1 MKMTRLPQLLRIVLE
16 RDRRAVGWQGG
27 SCLIPVVCA
36 QCMATAA
43 TATAAATGLRA
54 WAAAQRPA
62 WLTEGRLKAL
72 TVALL
77 SVAVLA
83 AGTWAN

>member
-1 MKMTRLPQLLRIVLE
+1 M
-16 RDRRAVGWQGG
+16 
-27 SCLIPVVCA
+27 CA
-36 QCMATAA
+36 QCMATAV

-54 WAAAQRPA
+54 WAAARRPA
-62 WLTEGRLKAL
+62 WLTEPRLKAL

-83 AGTWAN
+83 AGIWAN